1 MKAILE
7 RIEPLLNTL
16 IEAVDTCI
24 ELLQRQQ
31 QPDPVFTDEWIRADE
46 VMRIL
51 SISQR
56 SLYNYTQSGFFVVK
70 RIGGTKFYCKASVMR
85 LK

>member
-7 RIEPLLNTL
+7 RIEVLLIAL
-16 IEAVDTCI
+16 LEAN
-24 ELLQRQQ
+24 RQSNAV
-31 QPDPVFTDEWIRADE
+31 PIPVVADQWLRADE

-51 SISQR
+51 SISKR
-56 SLYNYTQSGFFVVK
+56 TLYNYLEAGAFDT
-70 RIGGTKFYCKASVMR
+70 RRMGGTRFYAKASVMR

>member
-7 RIEPLLNTL
+7 RIEPLLNSL
-16 IEAVDTCI
+16 IKAVDTCI

-31 QPDPVFTDEWIRADE
+31 QPTPVVIDELIRAEE
-46 VMRIL
+46 VMQIL
-51 SISQR
+51 SISR
-56 SLYNYTQSGFFVVK
+56 RTLYNYTQSGCFVVK